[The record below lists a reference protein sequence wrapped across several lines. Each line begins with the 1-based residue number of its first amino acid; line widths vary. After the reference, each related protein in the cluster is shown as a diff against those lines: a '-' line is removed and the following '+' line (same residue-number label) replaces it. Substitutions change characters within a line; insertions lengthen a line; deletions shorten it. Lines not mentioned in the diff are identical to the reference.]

1 MYNSAR
7 MIGVTIGI
15 IVGLIIAIFI
25 IRYVNR
31 NKKLTTEYDEM
42 QKQIRGEGYKYA
54 FYSVMILEA
63 VLCVLTLG
71 VVLPAE
77 PYVVHFFAIFVGITV
92 QACYCIWKGA
102 YIGQNTNLQ
111 RYIILMA
118 VVSVLNFSSAFMAWR
133 AGELFADGKF
143 QAPAV
148 NLLCGLMFAV
158 IGIVGL
164 VKKVTLP
171 KRSES
176 PGRRSARSRRAITT
190 RRSICAL
197 RSARFWERLWTSF
210 SGQKSEANAVKT
222 D

>member
-63 VLCVLTLG
+63 VL
-71 VVLPAE
+71 
-77 PYVVHFFAIFVGITV
+77 IFVGITV

-164 VKKVTLP
+164 VKKVTD
-171 KRSES
+171 RE
-176 PGRRSARSRRAITT
+176 
-190 RRSICAL
+190 
-197 RSARFWERLWTSF
+197 E
-210 SGQKSEANAVKT
+210 EA
-222 D
+222 

>member
-31 NKKLTTEYDEM
+31 NKKP
-42 QKQIRGEGYKYA
+42 
-54 FYSVMILEA
+54 VMILEA

-102 YIGQNTNLQ
+102 YIGQNTNLK
-111 RYIILMA
+111 RYVILMA
-118 VVSVLNFSSAFMAWR
+118 IVSVFNLYTAFMAWR
-133 AGELFADGKF
+133 TGELFADGKF

-164 VKKVTLP
+164 VKKVTD
-171 KRSES
+171 RE
-176 PGRRSARSRRAITT
+176 
-190 RRSICAL
+190 
-197 RSARFWERLWTSF
+197 E
-210 SGQKSEANAVKT
+210 EA
-222 D
+222 

>member
-54 FYSVMILEA
+54 FYAVLILEA

-92 QACYCIWKGA
+92 QPI
-102 YIGQNTNLQ
+102 
-111 RYIILMA
+111 
-118 VVSVLNFSSAFMAWR
+118 S
-133 AGELFADGKF
+133 
-143 QAPAV
+143 
-148 NLLCGLMFAV
+148 
-158 IGIVGL
+158 
-164 VKKVTLP
+164 
-171 KRSES
+171 
-176 PGRRSARSRRAITT
+176 GRIQ
-190 RRSICAL
+190 ICRGMQFL
-197 RSARFWERLWTSF
+197 
-210 SGQKSEANAVKT
+210 
-222 D
+222 